1 MAKFAAASAQKAAG
15 AAQAASLDF
24 QARIAERQAD
34 REEEISKLEAAR
46 LRKDNASIGERLFA
60 LQSAFG
66 DAITGT
72 NLLLQQDFA
81 RDSEFDALLVE
92 AGGDTAAAN
101 LRTDAAFRRF
111 EGANAVQVAAA
122 NARATVVGGIV
133 DLGTTVALAAYGG
146 GKKS

>member
-1 MAKFAAASAQKAAG
+1 VGKFAAAGAQKAAG

-24 QARIAERQAD
+24 QARIAERQAV
-34 REEEISKLEAAR
+34 REEEIAKLEAAR

-66 DAITGT
+66 DASTGT

-101 LRTDAAFRRF
+101 LRTDATLRRF
-111 EGANAVQVAAA
+111 EGANAVAVAGA
-122 NARATVVGGIV
+122 NARATIVGGLF
-133 DLGTTVALAAYGG
+133 DLGTTVATTAYM
-146 GKKS
+146 KK

>member
-1 MAKFAAASAQKAAG
+1 M
-15 AAQAASLDF
+15 
-24 QARIAERQAD
+24 
-34 REEEISKLEAAR
+34 
-46 LRKDNASIGERLFA
+46 RKDNASIGERLFA